1 MTDGTVH
8 GARQEGTAWHRWHHM
23 LAAALLFL
31 TGTLFATV
39 AWFHAVTLPDWLW
52 LALVALAS
60 LALAARPPA
69 AATLVETAAD
79 RDVRPVTAAPVPPP
93 QVILAATTHELR
105 TPLNAIIGFSELLR
119 DAEKT
124 GTARKQREEFA
135 TAILENAH
143 HLKQRLDD
151 VLDANRIASGSL
163 KVAGYPVDIAEIIEV
178 VSRDRHDAA
187 AARNVSIVARI
198 AGGITCLGDANRMRQ
213 ALACVV
219 DNAVAFSPPDGIVNI
234 NMLRGASGDLV
245 VTVTDAGPGITSE
258 NAERAFEPFRQLDE
272 GAARHHAGLGLGLY
286 IARGILRLHDG
297 DVTLA
302 TAPGSGTEV
311 RLTFPSARVNWQAAH
326 EYSPTVAAAHV
337 A

>member
-8 GARQEGTAWHRWHHM
+8 RARQDDTARHRWHHM
-23 LAAALLFL
+23 LAALLLFL

-39 AWFHAVTLPDWLW
+39 SWFHAVTLPDWLW
-52 LALVALAS
+52 LALVAMAS

-69 AATLVETAAD
+69 AAAVTETAEGHE
-79 RDVRPVTAAPVPPP
+79 VRPAAVVPVPPA

-124 GTARKQREEFA
+124 GTTRRQREEFA
-135 TAILENAH
+135 TTILENAH
-143 HLKQRLDD
+143 HLKRRLDD
-151 VLDANRIASGSL
+151 MLDANRIACGAL
-163 KVAGYPVDIAEIIEV
+163 KVAGDPVDLAEIIEV

-187 AARNVSIVARI
+187 AARNVSIIARI
-198 AGGITCLGDANRMRQ
+198 AGGITCMGDANRLRQ

-219 DNAVAFSPPDGIVNI
+219 DNAIAFSPPDGIVNI
-234 NMLRGASGDLV
+234 NMLRGASGELV
-245 VTVTDAGPGITSE
+245 VTVTDAGSGVTRE
-258 NAERAFEPFRQLDE
+258 DVEQAFEPFRQLDE

-297 DVTLA
+297 DVTLS

-311 RLTFPSARVNWQAAH
+311 RLTFPAARVNWQAAR
-326 EYSPTVAAAHV
+326 EYSPGVAAAQV